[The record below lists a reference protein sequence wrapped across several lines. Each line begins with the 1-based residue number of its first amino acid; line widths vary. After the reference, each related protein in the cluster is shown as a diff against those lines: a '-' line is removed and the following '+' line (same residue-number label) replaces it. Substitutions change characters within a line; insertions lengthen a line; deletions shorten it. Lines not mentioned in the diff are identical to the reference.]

1 MIDCISLGAF
11 ETTLVSKFIRI
22 IHHGR
27 VASPKGRSF
36 PKG

>member
-1 MIDCISLGAF
+1 MIGCISLVR
-11 ETTLVSKFIRI
+11 LVVSKFIRI